1 MSDSDHSKPFFTY
14 SETARADTADAL
26 WYGIDMAPLSETSKM
41 DVPPNGLG
49 DLMAEWIRFELSSR
63 TASGEISPPIYY
75 IMKRDCFPVYLESMG
90 KNSEDC
96 GNVVTFE
103 YANPLPE
110 PKPME
115 AKVTKNSRGT
125 SEITISVGYS
135 SENMLVPEARRFMS
149 QLSEAIKQAE
159 RDNKPAPKHPWE

>member
-14 SETARADTADAL
+14 SETRPISVEDDLRYCAETMDRYERLFAEACWRVD
-26 WYGIDMAPLSETSKM
+26 YGF
-41 DVPPNGLG
+41 VPTQLKS
-49 DLMAEWIRFELSSR
+49 F
-63 TASGEISPPIYY
+63 GEY
-75 IMKRDCFPVYLESMG
+75 
-90 KNSEDC
+90 SEDC
-96 GNVVTFE
+96 GKVVTFE
-103 YANPLPE
+103 CANPLPE

-115 AKVTKNSRGT
+115 TKVIKNSRGT

-135 SENMLVPEARRFMS
+135 SESMLVPEARRFMA